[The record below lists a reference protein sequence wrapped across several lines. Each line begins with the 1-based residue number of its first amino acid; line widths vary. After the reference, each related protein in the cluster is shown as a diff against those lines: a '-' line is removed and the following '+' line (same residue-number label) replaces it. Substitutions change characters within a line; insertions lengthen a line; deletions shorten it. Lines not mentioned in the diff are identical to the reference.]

1 MSMRIESESVVSLS
15 GQAVSIHD
23 ESVILLCASLFYF
36 RIPPELWQERL
47 EQVREAG
54 YNCIDVYFPWNFHEP
69 HEGIWDFTGMRDADT
84 FLRLAGEAGLWV
96 VARPGPYICSEWDG
110 GALPSYLYAK
120 EPAMR
125 IRDNDPVFL
134 QHVARWYAQIL
145 PILGRHEATRGGSVI
160 FVQLDN
166 ELDFYDCSDPA
177 GYMAALRDMASAHG
191 ISVPLIACAGQGGLL
206 QASGLT
212 QGVVPTCNFYPDDR
226 DPQFES
232 KVLHYREVLRGM
244 GVPLLV
250 TETNRSHYLL
260 RRLLSAGT
268 KLLGPYLQVS
278 GTNFGFTN
286 ATNNWG
292 RPLAFL
298 TSDYDFGGMISPE
311 GHLRDEAREA
321 KLLARLIRAYG
332 RAIAEAEP
340 DSGGYWSVE
349 GDTEGVFG
357 PYALRLEGGGEL
369 IFVTN
374 GEDRPK
380 SIGLLRDP
388 GTRVSLSGTWTL
400 AASRSLALPADVP
413 LSLWGMPGRLISS
426 TAELYMVEQHKEGAV
441 LAFHMEGDAGEI
453 ALAVEAALEPI
464 AEGMQVV
471 NREGQFQLRLSGAET
486 AFCRFPLK
494 DGRQF
499 TVIVTT
505 RLKALLTEAIHLD
518 GTMTVSTLQP
528 ASHSSDPLPA
538 PAWQFG
544 TREGW
549 RPPIQ
554 AVSVRTSGAKA
565 EFLER
570 LGVYRGYAWYEA
582 KANRIDADRQ
592 LQGFLVRQA
601 SDVVSLYADG
611 TYLGTWTPGGA
622 SVFVPVEGPGAER
635 MERIQA
641 RVEIWGH
648 SNFDDIR
655 LPALRLPSLK
665 GMEGIVAITAIHDIT
680 ANWRVNPDV
689 GHSPDGVDAN
699 AADVLWPVVGFGS
712 WLTSDHPSQHL
723 FRRSYIPG
731 DRGNAWT
738 LHFPKLQ
745 GHARLW
751 VNGADA
757 GPIHPMNPFIDLT
770 PYATPGQELRL
781 EVYLQ
786 RTMGQPAGQVLV
798 YEGIEASEF
807 SIAAAEEAQLKAEA
821 DQAAAS
827 AAPKELP
834 VKLGSGEVGW
844 LFAHIPNSAQGK
856 GWRVRAAGSGL
867 KLTVFMDER
876 IVGRLWLPGG
886 AGRPTMTGGS
896 ADSSYMPGP
905 WFHDGQAQ
913 LSIFLEAVDEP
924 TPGNLDR
931 LEFISV

>member
-1 MSMRIESESVVSLS
+1 MSTRIESESVVSLTS
-15 GQAVSIHD
+15 QAVSIHE

-47 EQVREAG
+47 EQVKEAG

-69 HEGIWDFTGMRDADT
+69 QEGTWDFTGMRDADT

-125 IRDNDPVFL
+125 IRDNDPAFL

-145 PILGRHEATRGGSVI
+145 PILGRHEVTRGGSVI

-191 ISVPLIACAGQGGLL
+191 ISVPLIACAGQGGLR

-212 QGVVPTCNFYPDDR
+212 QGIVPTCNFYPDDR

-232 KVLHYREVLRGM
+232 KVLHYREVLREM
-244 GVPLLV
+244 EFPLLV

-260 RRLLSAGT
+260 RRLLSAGA

-292 RPLAFL
+292 KPLAFL

-311 GHLRDEAREA
+311 GHFREEAQEA

-332 RAIAEAEP
+332 RAIAEAVP
-340 DSGGYWSVE
+340 DSGGSWSVE
-349 GDTEGVFG
+349 GETEGVFG
-357 PYALRLEGGGEL
+357 PYVLRLKGGGEL

-380 SIGLLRDP
+380 PIRLLRDQ
-388 GTRVSLSGTWTL
+388 GTLARSSETCTL
-400 AASRSLALPADVP
+400 AASRSLALPANVP
-413 LSLWGMPGRLISS
+413 LSLWGMPGHLVSS
-426 TAELYMVEQHKEGAV
+426 TAELYMAEQHKDGAV
-441 LAFHMEGDAGEI
+441 LAFHMEGDNGEI
-453 ALAVEAALEPI
+453 AFAIEPSHEPI
-464 AEGMQVV
+464 AEEMRVV
-471 NREGQFQLRLSGAET
+471 HREGQFILHLTGAEK
-486 AFCRFPLK
+486 AFCRFELN

-499 TVIVTT
+499 TVIVTS
-505 RLKALLTEAIHLD
+505 RLKALHVERINLD
-518 GTMTVSTLQP
+518 GTMTVSAFQP
-528 ASHSSDPLPA
+528 ASNGPA
-538 PAWQFG
+538 PSPAPDWRIE

-554 AVSVRTSGAKA
+554 SLSVRTPGAKA

-582 KANRIDADRQ
+582 KANRIDAGHQ

-601 SDVVSLYADG
+601 SDVVSLYEDG
-611 TYLGTWTPGGA
+611 AYLGTRTPGGA
-622 SVFVPVEGPGAER
+622 SVFIPAKGRGA
-635 MERIQA
+635 ERIQA

-665 GMEGIVAITAIHDIT
+665 GMEGIAAITAIHDIT

-689 GHSPDGVDAN
+689 GHSQTGVAAKGTN
-699 AADVLWPVVGFGS
+699 AADALWPVVGFGS
-712 WLTSDHPSQHL
+712 WLSADHPSRQL
-723 FRRSYIPG
+723 FRKAFVPG
-731 DRGNAWT
+731 AGGNSWT

-751 VNGADA
+751 VNGVDA

-770 PYATPGQELRL
+770 PYATPGQELQL
-781 EVYLQ
+781 EVFLQ
-786 RTMGQPAGQVLV
+786 RTIGQPAGQVLV

-821 DQAAAS
+821 DHAAVSAAS
-827 AAPKELP
+827 REFPLTLA
-834 VKLGSGEVGW
+834 SGEVGW
-844 LFAHIPNSAQGK
+844 LFAPINNSDQGK

-867 KLTVFMDER
+867 KLTVFMDDR

-896 ADSSYMPGP
+896 TDSFYMPGP

-913 LSIFLEAVDEP
+913 LSIFLEAVDEQAA
-924 TPGNLDR
+924 GLLER